1 MGSRWLNA
9 TIVLFWISMMYW
21 LVRVQVL
28 PSLFEGEPPS
38 YEAMLPASDGPKT
51 VQVNWKVIWNER
63 TIGTAIG
70 TITRG
75 EDGIR
80 QVEHKIRLREF
91 PLPERIR
98 RSFQIPGERRGL
110 GVDSRMT
117 FDDRSQL
124 LSIHSSV
131 SVGNQKD
138 LIQIIGAVEGGNLLK
153 IDMQINGVVVVSR
166 EMHLS
171 PKALA
176 WGQLSP
182 LGKFSDLRVGQKW
195 TEPVFQYFNLGE
207 TFEILHAKVER
218 REHLDWHGKRV
229 NTHLVVYRTDPASG
243 LGQGGEVRKK
253 LWVRLDGSVLQQSMN
268 LLGNWL
274 KFVRVPSKQ
283 PKPTDDSTESSRTD
297 SPS

>member
-9 TIVLFWISMMYW
+9 TVVLFWISMMYW
-21 LVRVQVL
+21 LVDSQVL
-28 PSLFEGEPPS
+28 PSLRSGEPPN

-51 VQVNWKVIWNER
+51 VQVNWKVVWNEK

-75 EDGIR
+75 GDGIV
-80 QVEHKIRLREF
+80 QVEHKIRLHEF

-98 RSFQIPGERRGL
+98 RSFQIPGERHGL
-110 GVDSRMT
+110 GVDSQMT
-117 FDDRSQL
+117 FDDRSRL
-124 LSIHSSV
+124 LSVHSSV
-131 SVGNQKD
+131 TVGNQKD

-182 LGKFSDLRVGQKW
+182 LGKFTDLRVGQKW

-243 LGQGGEVRKK
+243 LGQGGEIRKK

-274 KFVRVPSKQ
+274 KFVRAPSKQ
-283 PKPTDDSTESSRTD
+283 PEPTDDSPDSSRTD